1 MKRSDIVALVA
12 YVTQLVPA
20 QNFDEYTAL
29 AWHDVLGDLPAT
41 LEQAKEATARVAKKQ
56 QWIYPS
62 VIRGELMAIMPPRQ
76 HTGPAAILASP
87 PSPRE
92 DRIERNA
99 RGAALAKAAVKPF
112 PGSVSKHDDEIPENL
127 KKARAMAA
135 ADRLGQAYRDRSM
148 KLGAAGGQLM
158 NDINKQRDSLSRS
171 RKE

>member
-112 PGSVSKHDDEIPENL
+112 PGAVREDAPEVPENL
-127 KKARAMAA
+127 RKAREVAA
-135 ADRLGQAYRDRSM
+135 AYKAGNAYRDRNL

-158 NDINKQRDSLSRS
+158 NQLSKQRDSLSRS